1 MASLHIEQ
9 LRHFGL
15 AAVRQADA
23 PALMA
28 GLSESRTGSEGNAR
42 PGWFALGSVGDD
54 FETGLFLISFFSV
67 RFDVHPAYTGWRW
80 CGWPMADQTT
90 KHTKHT
96 KFENRTFVYFV
107 SFVVKKEIP
116 RRPVSMMGGLE
127 RDLVDFDMDLLF
139 DFEEDT
145 NTDGLFSVGETDPAV
160 PDN

>member
-1 MASLHIEQ
+1 
-9 LRHFGL
+9 
-15 AAVRQADA
+15 
-23 PALMA
+23 
-28 GLSESRTGSEGNAR
+28 
-42 PGWFALGSVGDD
+42 
-54 FETGLFLISFFSV
+54 
-67 RFDVHPAYTGWRW
+67 
-80 CGWPMADQTT
+80 MADQTT